1 LATVSGII
9 ISCGE
14 LSYGVRM
21 AGFGDRVIERT
32 RALGHPLCVGLDPY
46 LDRIPSSFRRGAMQP
61 HHPDTAQAVEEFC
74 CRVIDLIAADVA
86 VVKPQASL
94 FERLGWR
101 GWQVLER
108 VVQYAHAAGL
118 LVLLD
123 AKRGDIAETATA
135 YAEAYLSPESSCS
148 VDAVT
153 VNPYLGP
160 ESLAPFMIEAE
171 KAKRGVFVLVRNSNL
186 DSSIYQTVDTADG
199 PFYALVAN
207 SLARWQDLLAG
218 EVTGWSS
225 LGVTVAATHSKDSDR
240 IRMALPHALFLV
252 LGYGAQGASAGEAVR
267 GFRRGPAGLEGGIIN
282 SSRPILFPNK
292 FCDAGAGIWEKEVR
306 SALDSTINELGEAV
320 I

>member
-1 LATVSGII
+1 MPAFS
-9 ISCGE
+9 
-14 LSYGVRM
+14 
-21 AGFGDRVIERT
+21 DRVIERT

-46 LDRIPSSFRRGAMQP
+46 LDRLPSIFRRGAMQP
-61 HHPDTAQAVEEFC
+61 QHPDTAQAVEEFC

-101 GWQVLER
+101 GWHALER
-108 VVQYAHAAGL
+108 VIRYARAAGL

-135 YAEAYLSPESSCS
+135 YAQAYLSSDSCCG

-160 ESLAPFMIEAE
+160 ETLAPFIIEAE
-171 KAKRGVFVLVRNSNL
+171 KAERGVVVLVRNSNP
-186 DSSIYQTVDTADG
+186 DSSIYQELDTAAG
-199 PFYALVAN
+199 PLFAVVAA
-207 SLARWQDLLAG
+207 SLAKWQDRLAG
-218 EVTGWSS
+218 KLTGWSS
-225 LGVTVAATHSKDSDR
+225 LGVTVAATHAEATER

-267 GFRRGPAGLEGGIIN
+267 GFRRGPAGLEGGIVS
-282 SSRPILFPNK
+282 SSRPILFPTA
-292 FCDAGAGIWEKEVR
+292 FSDAGAGNWEKEVCT
-306 SALDSTINELGEAV
+306 ALARTTNELGEAV